1 MIVGLTGGIGS
12 GKSTVAGFFQKIGVP
27 VFIADEVAKALLT
40 DSTEVIKKV
49 TALLGTDAYKNGIP
63 DRKYIAGEVF
73 VHPEKLKKLNK
84 IIHPEVGKKFEEW
97 RKKQKSPYVIKEAA
111 ILFESGGAEEC
122 DLIITVTAPVET
134 RINRVI
140 TRDGVSRESVL
151 ARINNQWSDEEKIQL
166 SDFTIVNT
174 DIEETRKQ
182 IEDIHGKIL
191 NLIRKI

>member
-12 GKSTVAGFFQKIGVP
+12 GKSTVAGFFQEMGVP

-49 TALLGTDAYKNGIP
+49 TALLGTDAYKDGIP

-73 VHPEKLKKLNK
+73 VHLEKLKKLNK

-191 NLIRKI
+191 NRIRKI